1 MIQTINQSAFID
13 AFHNWGRGE
22 QFSYSALC
30 AIFEYIENYE
40 DDSCE
45 QIELDVIALCC
56 EWAEDDAK
64 SIAEQYDIDLTD
76 DDGEDTLTDDEKAE
90 KVMEYLNDE
99 SPHAVELDNGNILYV
114 QF

>member
-1 MIQTINQSAFID
+1 MIRKITVKTLKNYDKDKEGNELQGKFGKYFKYGLTCEEFPTKTIYGIGNK
-13 AFHNWGRGE
+13 
-22 QFSYSALC
+22 AL
-30 AIFEYIENYE
+30 
-40 DDSCE
+40 D
-45 QIELDVIALCC
+45 
-56 EWAEDDAK
+56 WK
-64 SIAEQYDIDLTD
+64 TGEQYDIDLTD